1 MAAPR
6 KENIRDAILDATSE
20 LLRETDFEN
29 ISLAKIAN
37 AAGVSKGTIYYYY
50 SNKDDIL
57 FDVADRYLNG
67 LMDELI
73 QWVDN
78 RDKDTS
84 LVRMI
89 GFVLQRGMADEFGNL
104 RLYLIGASV
113 SGHDALRRRYVDLY
127 AQFQRTLASRISQR
141 APQADA
147 DYIAWLILVI
157 TDGLLIQKQLDPP
170 NFSSEDFLNKSVKL
184 LDFASKDDFM
194 NNNSQ

>member
-6 KENIRDAILDATSE
+6 KENIRDIILDATSE

-29 ISLAKIAN
+29 ISLAKIAH

-67 LMDELI
+67 LMNELL

-78 RDKDTS
+78 REKDTNI
-84 LVRMI
+84 LRMI

-113 SGHDALRRRYVDLY
+113 SGHDALRKRYVDLY
-127 AQFQRTLASRISQR
+127 AQFQHTLASRIAQR
-141 APQADA
+141 APEADS

-157 TDGLLIQKQLDPP
+157 TDGLLIQKQLNPP
-170 NFSSEDFLNKSVKL
+170 NFSSQGFLNKSVKL
-184 LDFASKDDFM
+184 LDLALKDALM
-194 NNNSQ
+194 GNNE

>member
-194 NNNSQ
+194 NNISQ